1 MRHSRS
7 ALERIVGTARGN
19 ENDNR
24 FLVRADCR
32 IVAVCRDPDRQ
43 VGGERFDNR
52 NPREWLG
59 AQAGF
64 RRRANAAQ
72 LNGFEAFPLFAAAVL
87 TAHALQAP
95 QSRLDMLAV
104 TFVVAR
110 VLYLAFY
117 LADQSLLRSLAW
129 FVASAAPWRYS
140 SPRLTR
146 SAHGKV
152 VASAA

>member
-1 MRHSRS
+1 MTI
-7 ALERIVGTARGN
+7 AFWCVLVAGLLPYTAT
-19 ENDNR
+19 
-24 FLVRADCR
+24 LTAK
-32 IVAVCRDPDRQ
+32 I
-43 VGGERFDNR
+43 GGERFDNR

-129 FVASAAPWRYS
+129 FVGIGSAVAIFFAAS
-140 SPRLTR
+140 
-146 SAHGKV
+146 
-152 VASAA
+152 